1 MEMHRVS
8 TALAMRKSEG
18 SITPMVHHL
27 KFSTEGETMLDEFE
41 AEYAQWLV
49 DHPYIDDVEDAV
61 AQILGPRS
69 SRSPKYYMI
78 EENVSCA
85 LVMCI
90 RKGQLDESG
99 IAQMR
104 KDGADTGSD
113 WLLDSVIAAGA
124 ELAEKWKA
132 YRNK

>member
-1 MEMHRVS
+1 
-8 TALAMRKSEG
+8 
-18 SITPMVHHL
+18 
-27 KFSTEGETMLDEFE
+27 MLDELEEGYEQFRE
-41 AEYAQWLV
+41 E
-49 DHPYIDDVEDAV
+49 HPYLDDVDREA
-61 AQILGPRS
+61 AFILGPQDS
-69 SRSPKYYMI
+69 WGPEYYTVL
-78 EENVSCA
+78 EDVSCA

-90 RKGQLDESG
+90 RKGQLDDSG

-104 KDGADTGSD
+104 KDGEDVDCS

>member
-1 MEMHRVS
+1 
-8 TALAMRKSEG
+8 
-18 SITPMVHHL
+18 
-27 KFSTEGETMLDEFE
+27 MLDAFE

-69 SRSPKYYMI
+69 SRSPKYCMI
-78 EENVSCA
+78 ENDVSCA

-99 IAQMR
+99 IKQMR
-104 KDGADTGSD
+104 QDGADTGSD

-124 ELAEKWKA
+124 KLAEKWKKF
-132 YRNK
+132 RFK

>member
-1 MEMHRVS
+1 
-8 TALAMRKSEG
+8 
-18 SITPMVHHL
+18 
-27 KFSTEGETMLDEFE
+27 MLDEFE
-41 AEYAQWLV
+41 AEYVRWLT

-78 EENVSCA
+78 EDDVSCA

-104 KDGADTGSD
+104 KDGKDVDCS
-113 WLLDSVIAAGA
+113 WLLDSVITAGA
-124 ELAEKWKA
+124 ELAEKWKKF
-132 YRNK
+132 RFK

>member
-1 MEMHRVS
+1 
-8 TALAMRKSEG
+8 
-18 SITPMVHHL
+18 
-27 KFSTEGETMLDEFE
+27 MLDEFE
-41 AEYAQWLV
+41 AEYVRWLA

-69 SRSPKYYMI
+69 SRSPKYRMI
-78 EENVSCA
+78 EHDVSCA

-124 ELAEKWKA
+124 KLAEKWKKF
-132 YRNK
+132 RFK

>member
-1 MEMHRVS
+1 
-8 TALAMRKSEG
+8 
-18 SITPMVHHL
+18 
-27 KFSTEGETMLDEFE
+27 MLDEFE
-41 AEYAQWLV
+41 EGYEQFREQ
-49 DHPYIDDVEDAV
+49 HPYLDDVDREA
-61 AQILGPRS
+61 AFILGPQDS
-69 SRSPKYYMI
+69 WGPEYSTVL
-78 EENVSCA
+78 EDVSCA

-124 ELAEKWKA
+124 KLAEKWKKF
-132 YRNK
+132 RFK